1 MQQAGLSHVRL
12 GRRGLVQAG
21 ALGLLGLGTSHVR
34 ALRGADRTE
43 SRPGAGRAKSVLF
56 LFLSGG
62 LSQHDSFDPKPE
74 APAEIR
80 GEFAAI
86 DTDSP
91 GMTVCE
97 HLPLLASRSR
107 LFNVVRSVTSP
118 HNGHSEGHMAFLSG
132 RTPLPVGFN
141 GSKPQRGDWPSM
153 AAVAGALLGPT
164 ANNLP
169 PAAVLPERLIH
180 REGRIIPGQFAGQ
193 MGPRHEP
200 WFIEAAPFNPKSYG
214 AWPDYEFHFVRGREQ
229 NPKLKFQA
237 PNLALP
243 DGLSLGRLTNR
254 EDLLTELEGERRRLE
269 GQASAGGFDSD
280 RQAAVSLLT
289 DSALRGAFDVH
300 AADPA
305 TQDRYGRNAFGW
317 SVLMGRRLLEAG
329 VPLVQVNVG
338 NDETWD
344 THDNNFPLLKD
355 CLLPP
360 LDRAVSALLDD
371 LHHSGQLAETLVV
384 MLGEMGRTPKVQTT
398 NRSPGAKAGRDHW
411 GAVQSVLLAGGGF
424 PGGAVIGASDRQGA
438 FPAAD
443 PQTPEN
449 VAATIYHALGI
460 PQTAAWHDELDRP
473 HHVYHGE
480 PIQAG

>member
-1 MQQAGLSHVRL
+1 MPQHPVKQAGL
-12 GRRGLVQAG
+12 GRRSLIQAG
-21 ALGLLGLGTSHVR
+21 GVGLLGLGSAQLDLLR
-34 ALRGADRTE
+34 AADRQALH
-43 SRPGAGRAKSVLF
+43 PGAGRAKSVLF

-74 APAEIR
+74 APAEVR

-86 DTDSP
+86 QAEST
-91 GMTVCE
+91 GVAVCE
-97 HLPLLASRSR
+97 HLPQLATRSR
-107 LFNVVRSVTSP
+107 HFSLVRSVTSP

-132 RTPLPVGFN
+132 RTALPVGFN

-153 AAVAGALLGPT
+153 VAVAGAVVGAP

-200 WFIEAAPFNPKSYG
+200 WFIEAAPFNAKSYG
-214 AWPDYEFHFVRGREQ
+214 AWPDYEFHFVRGRER
-229 NPKLKFQA
+229 NPELRFQA

-243 DGLSLGRLTNR
+243 DGLSLGRVANR
-254 EDLLTELEGERRRLE
+254 EGLLAELEAERRRLE
-269 GQASAGGFDSD
+269 LRAGQGGFDGD

-289 DSALRGAFDVH
+289 DARLRGAFDVH

-305 TQDRYGRNAFGW
+305 TQERYGRNVFGW
-317 SVLMGRRLLEAG
+317 SLLMGRRLLEAG
-329 VPLVQVNVG
+329 VRMVQVNVG

-344 THDNNFPLLKD
+344 THDNNFPLLRD

-360 LDRAVSALLDD
+360 LDRALSALLDD
-371 LHHSGQLAETLVV
+371 LHESGQLEETLVV

-398 NRSPGAKAGRDHW
+398 NRSPGAKPGRDHW
-411 GAVQSVLLAGGGF
+411 GAVQTVLLAGGGLA
-424 PGGAVIGASDRQGA
+424 GGVVVGSSDRQGA
-438 FPAAD
+438 YPATN

-460 PQTAAWHDELDRP
+460 PHTAAWRDELDRP

-480 PIQAG
+480 PIAVS